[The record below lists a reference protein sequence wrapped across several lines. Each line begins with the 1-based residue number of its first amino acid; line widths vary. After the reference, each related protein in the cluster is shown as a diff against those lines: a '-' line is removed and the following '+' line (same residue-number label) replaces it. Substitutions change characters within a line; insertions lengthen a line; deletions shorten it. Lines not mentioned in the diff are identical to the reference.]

1 MMPSSVTSGREWV
14 TRGNLLVG
22 EFSEDSVSQE
32 FEGFGDGDSGESPAR
47 STSSLVFNGLDG
59 SSGNPVNISDLD
71 EVFISN
77 DSGFGVLHKDGV
89 FEFFLGQIGELID
102 GHFVGL
108 GGIGVV
114 GFDFSGVFVEDS

>member
-1 MMPSSVTSGREWV
+1 MPSTVTSGREGV

-71 EVFISN
+71 EVFF
-77 DSGFGVLHKDGV
+77 DGDGFNGGHQDGG
-89 FEFFLGQIGELID
+89 FEFFLGHIGELID
-102 GHFVGL
+102 SHFVGL
-108 GGIGVV
+108 GFIGVV
-114 GFDFSGVFVEDS
+114 GFDFGDVFVEDS